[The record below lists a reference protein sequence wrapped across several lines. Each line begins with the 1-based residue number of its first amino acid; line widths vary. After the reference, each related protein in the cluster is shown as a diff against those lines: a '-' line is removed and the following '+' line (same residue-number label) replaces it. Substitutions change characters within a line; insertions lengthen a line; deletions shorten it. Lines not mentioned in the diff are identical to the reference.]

1 MCIFFLK
8 KGQCIP
14 AVEINPTPENPV
26 QLFSFSVGFHVIR
39 STQLTRFQAVDKIA
53 LWDYISPTAAL

>member
-1 MCIFFLK
+1 MVVFD
-8 KGQCIP
+8 
-14 AVEINPTPENPV
+14 INPSAENPV
-26 QLFSFSVGFHVIR
+26 QLFSFSLNFYIIR